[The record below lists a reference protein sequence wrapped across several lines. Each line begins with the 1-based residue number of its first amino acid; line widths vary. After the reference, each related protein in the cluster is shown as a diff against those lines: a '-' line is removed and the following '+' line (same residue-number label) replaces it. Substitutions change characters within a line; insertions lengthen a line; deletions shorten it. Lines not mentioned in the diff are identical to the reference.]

1 MTLDQFGGKENKEES
16 RQKIGAGGQ
25 GLERKLE
32 GEGLL
37 EGGLERESGSSKIW
51 RGREKLEGAL
61 EREQD
66 GDKISRTGRGMDGG
80 IVAGRGLER
89 IRVFS
94 LHPGPSPSIS
104 VQCNLVDN
112 LFFDHQ
118 GSF

>member
-16 RQKIGAGGQ
+16 RQKIGAGGW

-37 EGGLERESGSSKIW
+37 EGGLERESGWSKIW

-61 EREQD
+61 ERKRD

-89 IRVFS
+89 KRGFS
-94 LHPGPSPSIS
+94 PHPDSDPIIS
-104 VQCNLVDN
+104 VQWGQPN
-112 LFFDHQ
+112 
-118 GSF
+118 